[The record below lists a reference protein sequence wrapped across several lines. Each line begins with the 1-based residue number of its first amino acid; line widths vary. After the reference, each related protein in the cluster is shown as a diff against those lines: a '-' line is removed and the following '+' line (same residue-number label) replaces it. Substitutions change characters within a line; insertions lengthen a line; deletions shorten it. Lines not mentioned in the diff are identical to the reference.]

1 MRILAGL
8 LALTL
13 SLAASAQDEG
23 DKSSATVPDYR
34 AGTHYEVLAEP
45 VPTTVP
51 DKIEVM
57 EIFAY
62 TCGHCFN
69 FEPLLQAW
77 EKEQP
82 DDVAV
87 VSTPAIWNRQ
97 MEVYAR
103 GFYTAQALGLY
114 EQVHMPVFTAMH
126 QEGKQFPTAE
136 AWADLL
142 AEYGADREK
151 ALKTFTSWGVTQKV
165 SQADQRVRNYKITG
179 TPELVV
185 EGKYRISAKMAG
197 SHAEMLRV
205 AGFLVAKERNG
216 S

>member
-8 LALTL
+8 LALTF
-13 SLAASAQDEG
+13 SLAASAQEAG
-23 DKSSATVPDYR
+23 TTSAATVPDYR
-34 AGTHYEVLAEP
+34 AGEHYEVLAEP
-45 VPTTVP
+45 VATTVP

-57 EIFAY
+57 EVFAY

-69 FEPLLQAW
+69 FKPLIQAW

-82 DDVAV
+82 EDVAV
-87 VSTPAIWNRQ
+87 VATPAIWNRQ
-97 MEVYAR
+97 MEAYAR

-114 EQVHMPVFTAMH
+114 EEVHMPVFNALH
-126 QEGKQFPTAE
+126 QEGKQLPDAQS
-136 AWADLL
+136 WADFL

-205 AGFLVAKERNG
+205 ADFLVNKEREG

>member
-8 LALTL
+8 LALTFA
-13 SLAASAQDEG
+13 LAASAQEADE
-23 DKSSATVPDYR
+23 KSAAATPDYR
-34 AGTHYEVLAEP
+34 EGTHYLALAEP

-77 EKEQP
+77 KKEQP
-82 DDVAV
+82 EDVAV
-87 VSTPAIWNRQ
+87 VSTPAIWVKE
-97 MEVYAR
+97 MEAYAR
-103 GFYTAQALGLY
+103 GFYTAQALGLHD
-114 EQVHMPVFTAMH
+114 QVHMPVFNAMH
-126 QEGKQFPTAE
+126 QEGKEFTTAE
-136 AWADLL
+136 AWADFL

-165 SQADQRVRNYKITG
+165 SQADKRVQSYGIQG

-185 EGKYRISAKMAG
+185 NGKYRVTAKRAG
-197 SHAEMLRV
+197 SHAEMLRI
-205 AGFLVAKERNG
+205 ADFLVKKERED